1 MKPQHKKIFFEI
13 VKQRHCS
20 LGGEEADLI
29 IEAINAIE
37 ALPVVRL
44 SVDEITHIGTRTIT
58 RKIIDDPY
66 GYARAIEEAH
76 IAAQDR
82 PVVQKMTAYIWQH
95 RVSAE
100 IVASIY
106 ATASDGWTLIDT
118 IEREYPV

>member
-20 LGGEEADLI
+20 EGGVGADLI
-29 IEAINAIE
+29 TEVINAIE

-44 SVDEITHIGTRTIT
+44 TDADVTNLLTKHHLPD
-58 RKIIDDPY
+58 
-66 GYARAIEEAH
+66 GYVYYAFARAIINAH

-82 PVVQKMTAYIWQH
+82 PAVQKVTSYIYQHKDSRKIVPSMYSTA
-95 RVSAE
+95 A
-100 IVASIY
+100 
-106 ATASDGWTLIDT
+106 DGWTLIDT